1 MIAQSLP
8 SRFWPRGLPAAQSV
22 PRTTLTANLEIAA
35 LRYPDKDAYIIYGH
49 HTTYGELWRDARRLA
64 GWLQQRCGVQR
75 GDRVLLSGQSSP
87 QFATAYHAI
96 LAAGAIA
103 VPFNPM
109 NLTEEF
115 AHAAQDSGARVIIA
129 AQELWP
135 RLEPLMGRECEH
147 ALLFAYSEGLN
158 GLETDAPDW
167 FAAPADLPRHPAVMG
182 WSQALAA
189 ALPPRPSTAGP
200 DDMCLLAFTSGTTA
214 RPKGCTHTH
223 HSLMTGAV
231 TPTIWRGDTAE
242 TTYFGASP
250 MFHMQGLQAL
260 VNTSTYLG
268 ATVVLLPRWDAQ
280 RAADLL
286 VRHRVNRWGVA
297 PPMLLDLLALPDL
310 QPDVLDSLRVITG
323 GGSALPEAV
332 NRRLTEELDIV
343 YLEGYGMTETA
354 SMLMANPPQ
363 RTKRQCLG
371 IPTFGVEAM
380 IVDPATLE
388 PYADGPVAEG
398 GELWV
403 TGDQVSP
410 QGYWDNDAA
419 NQESFVH
426 RDGQRW
432 LRTGDLVTR
441 DEDGY
446 YFLVDRLKRMI
457 NVGGY
462 KVWPTE
468 VESLL
473 HRHAAIQE
481 ACVISVPHATRGEQV
496 RAVVVLRSGHSLTAE
511 ELIEWSRGQMATYK
525 CPREVEFIDRL
536 PRAGTGKIDWRG
548 LQDAAR
554 SAGAGGAVA

>member
-1 MIAQSLP
+1 MIAPPLP
-8 SRFWPRGLPAAQSV
+8 SRFWPRDLPAKQYV
-22 PRTTLTANLEIAA
+22 PQTTLTANLEIAA
-35 LRYPDKDAYIIYGH
+35 RRYPDKAAYITYGH
-49 HTTYGELWRDARRLA
+49 RTTYGDLWRDTCRVA
-64 GWLQQRCGVQR
+64 GWLQQHCGVRR

-96 LAAGAIA
+96 LAANAIA

-135 RLEPLMGRECEH
+135 RLESLMGRECEH
-147 ALLFAYSEGLN
+147 AVLFAYSEGLD
-158 GLETDAPDW
+158 GLVADTPEW
-167 FAAPADLPRHPAVMG
+167 FAEPARTPSHPAVAG
-182 WSQALAA
+182 WSQVLAA
-189 ALPPRPSTAGP
+189 DLAAPQAAAGP
-200 DDMCLLAFTSGTTA
+200 HDICLLAFTSGTTA

-223 HSLMTGAV
+223 HSLMSAAV
-231 TPTIWRGDTAE
+231 TPAIWRGDTAE

-250 MFHMQGLQAL
+250 MFHMQGLQAQ
-260 VNTSTYLG
+260 VNTSTYVA
-268 ATVVLLPRWDAQ
+268 ATVVLLPRWDAP
-280 RAADLL
+280 RAARLL
-286 VRHRVNRWGVA
+286 VEHRPNRWGVA
-297 PPMLLDLLALPDL
+297 PPMLLDLLALRDLSPDA
-310 QPDVLDSLRVITG
+310 LDSIRVITG

-332 NRRLTEELDIV
+332 NRRLTDELGIV

-354 SMLMANPPQ
+354 SMMMANPPQ

-371 IPTFGVEAM
+371 IPTFGVEVM
-380 IVDPATLE
+380 IVDPDTLE
-388 PYADGPVAEG
+388 PYADGPTTEG

-403 TGDQVSP
+403 AGDQVSP
-410 QGYWDNDAA
+410 HGYWNNEAA
-419 NQESFVH
+419 NRETFIQ
-426 RDGQRW
+426 RDGKRW
-432 LRTGDLVTR
+432 LRTGDLVVR

-481 ACVISVPHATRGEQV
+481 ACVISVPHPTRGEQV
-496 RAVVVLRSGHSLTAE
+496 RAVVVVRQGHSLTAE
-511 ELIEWSRGQMATYK
+511 ELIEWSRSQMATYK
-525 CPREVEFIDRL
+525 CPREVEFAERL

-548 LQDAAR
+548 LQSRAR
-554 SAGAGGAVA
+554 GGTA